1 MVSYDTKITNNK
13 NRQIVLHKIKNFFF
27 FSMDTIKKVKEQ
39 ITREKTYV
47 HTEVCIHIFISALFI
62 MGKNITKYLSVDE

>member
-1 MVSYDTKITNNK
+1 MTPKSQTIKIDKLYFTKLKT
-13 NRQIVLHKIKNFFF
+13 FF